1 MLLDEFDIFE
11 KIGLSLGYMTKKIYL
26 CGKFNHGDYMNW
38 LKSLFFGSGVP
49 HSIFILTLAIACGI
63 YLSHR
68 LKFKGITLGITWIL
82 FCAIAMSHFGMH
94 LDPVVE
100 TFSKDFGLILFVY
113 SIGLQVGPSFFSS
126 FGKGGIKLNILA
138 MSAVILSCLTAYI
151 IHLISG
157 EDIATMTGVLFGAVT
172 NTPGL
177 GAAEQAFADI
187 TGTTNADIASGYAMA
202 YPLGVVGIILS
213 LLAMRWIFR
222 INIDKEKEQI
232 AAESEVQ
239 KEIEHIDIL
248 LANPQ
253 VEGASIRDL
262 SALCNMNL
270 IVSRLV
276 RPDGEDELP
285 DVDTIL
291 HVGDR
296 IRIVIDQEHKKS
308 VLLLGMETTIQ
319 TDNKQQAHLVS
330 RNIIVTKPELNGK
343 RIGDLNI
350 RSTYHVSI
358 TRIRRAGIEL
368 LATRDLYL
376 QLGDKITVVGE
387 ERAVNKIESLFGN
400 STKRLDM
407 PNLVSIFVG
416 IALGVALGLLP
427 IALPGLSQP
436 FKLGLAGGSLIV
448 AILMSC
454 FGPKLHI
461 VTYTTS
467 SANLMIREIG
477 IAMFLA
483 AVGFGAG
490 KTFIQTLVEGGYVWI
505 GYGVIITLIPLLI
518 IGVIGRKWLKLDYFT
533 LMGLLAGSTT
543 NPPALS
549 YATTLTTS
557 NDRAAVSYSTVYPL
571 TMFLRVLTGQL
582 MILLFL

>member
-1 MLLDEFDIFE
+1 MD
-11 KIGLSLGYMTKKIYL
+11 
-26 CGKFNHGDYMNW
+26 W
-38 LKSLFFGSGVP
+38 LNSLFFGTGVP

-63 YLSHR
+63 SLSHR

-82 FCAIAMSHFGMH
+82 FCAIAMAHFGMH
-94 LDPVVE
+94 LDPMVE
-100 TFSKDFGLILFVY
+100 TFAKDFGLILFVY

-138 MSAVILSCLTAYI
+138 LSIVLLGCITTYVISLLS
-151 IHLISG
+151 G
-157 EDIATMTGVLFGAVT
+157 VDIATMTGVLFGAVT

-177 GAAEQAFADI
+177 GAAQQAFSDI
-187 TGTTNADIASGYAMA
+187 MGVSNPNIASGYAMA
-202 YPLGVVGIILS
+202 YPLGVVGIIAVI
-213 LLAMRWIFR
+213 LAMRWFFR
-222 INIDKEKEQI
+222 IKLDKEEARV

-239 KEIEHIDIL
+239 KEVQYMDVL
-248 LANPQ
+248 LTNPQ
-253 VEGASIRDL
+253 VEGAHIRDL
-262 SALCNMNL
+262 SQLVHMNL

-285 DVDTIL
+285 DVDTVL

-296 IRIVIDQEHKKS
+296 IRVVVDKENEKS
-308 VLLLGMETTIQ
+308 VLLLGMETSLP
-319 TDNKQQAHLVS
+319 TDHKAHAHLVS
-330 RNIIVTKPELNGK
+330 RHVIVTKNELNGK
-343 RIGDLNI
+343 RIGDLNV
-350 RSTYHVSI
+350 RATYHVSI

-376 QLGDKITVVGE
+376 QLGDRITVVGE
-387 ERAVNKIESLFGN
+387 ERAVDKVEQLFGN
-400 STKRLDM
+400 STKRLDI
-407 PNLVSIFVG
+407 PNLASIFLG
-416 IALGVALGLLP
+416 IALGVLAGVVP
-427 IALPGLSQP
+427 IMLPGLAQP
-436 FKLGLAGGSLIV
+436 FKLGIAGGSLII

-454 FGPKLHI
+454 FGPKMHI
-461 VTYTTS
+461 ITYTTS

-490 KTFIQTLVEGGYVWI
+490 KTFIPTLLDGGYVWI
-505 GYGVIITLIPLLI
+505 GYGVIITLLPLLLV
-518 IGVIGRKWLKLDYFT
+518 GVVARLWLKLDYFT

-543 NPPALS
+543 NPPALA
-549 YATTLTTS
+549 YATTVS
-557 NDRAAVSYSTVYPL
+557 SANDRAAVAYSTVYPL

>member
-1 MLLDEFDIFE
+1 
-11 KIGLSLGYMTKKIYL
+11 
-26 CGKFNHGDYMNW
+26 MNW
-38 LKSLFFGSGVP
+38 LDSLFFGTGVP
-49 HSIFILTLAIACGI
+49 HSIFILTIAIAAGI
-63 YLSHR
+63 SLSHR

-100 TFSKDFGLILFVY
+100 TFAKDFGLILFVY

-126 FGKGGIKLNILA
+126 FGKGGIKLNLLA
-138 MSAVILSCLTAYI
+138 MTIVFLSCVTAYI
-151 IHLISG
+151 IHLLSG

-177 GAAEQAFADI
+177 GAAQQAFSDI
-187 TGTTNADIASGYAMA
+187 TGTMNPNIASGYAMA
-202 YPLGVVGIILS
+202 YPLGVVGIITA
-213 LLAMRWIFR
+213 LLAMRWFFHIKL
-222 INIDKEKEQI
+222 DKEEERVV
-232 AAESEVQ
+232 AESTAQ
-239 KEIEHIDIL
+239 KEIEFIDIL

-253 VEGASIRDL
+253 VEGAHIREL
-262 SALCNMNL
+262 SQLCHMNL
-270 IVSRLV
+270 LVSRLV
-276 RPDGEDELP
+276 RPNGEDELP

-296 IRIVIDQEHKKS
+296 IRVVVDKENEKS
-308 VLLLGMETTIQ
+308 VLLLGMETSLPT
-319 TDNKQQAHLVS
+319 NENAHAHLVS
-330 RNIIVTKPELNGK
+330 RHVVVTKPELNGK
-343 RIGDLNI
+343 RIGDLNV
-350 RSTYHVSI
+350 RATYHVSI

-376 QLGDKITVVGE
+376 QLGDRITVVGE
-387 ERAVNKIESLFGN
+387 ERAVDKVEKLFGN
-400 STKRLDM
+400 STKRLDI
-407 PNLVSIFVG
+407 PNLASIFLG
-416 IALGVALGLLP
+416 LALGVAAGLLP
-427 IALPGLSQP
+427 IMLPGLAQP
-436 FKLGLAGGSLIV
+436 FKLGIAGGSLIV

-454 FGPKLHI
+454 FGPKMHI

-490 KTFIQTLVEGGYVWI
+490 KTFLPTLLEGGYVWI
-505 GYGVIITLIPLLI
+505 GYGVIITLFPLLLVGLI
-518 IGVIGRKWLKLDYFT
+518 ARWWLKLDYFS

-543 NPPALS
+543 NPPALA
-549 YATTLTTS
+549 YATTVS
-557 NDRAAVSYSTVYPL
+557 SANDRAAVAYSTVYPL

>member
-1 MLLDEFDIFE
+1 
-11 KIGLSLGYMTKKIYL
+11 
-26 CGKFNHGDYMNW
+26 MNW
-38 LKSLFFGSGVP
+38 LDSLFFGTGVP
-49 HSIFILTLAIACGI
+49 HSIFILTIAIAVGI
-63 YLSHR
+63 SLSHR

-100 TFSKDFGLILFVY
+100 TFAKDFGLILFVY

-126 FGKGGIKLNILA
+126 FGKGGIKLNLLA
-138 MSAVILSCLTAYI
+138 MTIVFLSCVTAYI
-151 IHLISG
+151 IHLLSG

-177 GAAEQAFADI
+177 GAAQQAFTDI
-187 TGTTNADIASGYAMA
+187 TGTMNPNIASGYAMA
-202 YPLGVVGIILS
+202 YPLGVVGIITA
-213 LLAMRWIFR
+213 LLAMRWFFHIKL
-222 INIDKEKEQI
+222 DKEEERVV
-232 AAESEVQ
+232 AESTAQ
-239 KEIEHIDIL
+239 KEIEYIDIL

-253 VEGASIRDL
+253 VEGAHIREL
-262 SALCNMNL
+262 GQLCHMNL

-276 RPDGEDELP
+276 RPNGEDELP

-296 IRIVIDQEHKKS
+296 IRVVVDKENKKS
-308 VLLLGMETTIQ
+308 VLLLGMETSLPT
-319 TDNKQQAHLVS
+319 NEKAHAHLVS
-330 RNIIVTKPELNGK
+330 RHVVVTKPELNGK
-343 RIGDLNI
+343 RIGDLNV
-350 RSTYHVSI
+350 RATYHVSI

-376 QLGDKITVVGE
+376 QLGDRITVVGE
-387 ERAVNKIESLFGN
+387 ERAVDKVEKLFGN
-400 STKRLDM
+400 STKRLDI
-407 PNLVSIFVG
+407 PNLASIFLG
-416 IALGVALGLLP
+416 LALGVAAGVLP
-427 IALPGLSQP
+427 IMLPGLAQP
-436 FKLGLAGGSLIV
+436 FKLGIAGGSLIV

-454 FGPKLHI
+454 FGPKMHI
-461 VTYTTS
+461 ITYTTS

-490 KTFIQTLVEGGYVWI
+490 KTFLPTLLEGGYVWI
-505 GYGVIITLIPLLI
+505 GYGVIITLLPLLLVGLI
-518 IGVIGRKWLKLDYFT
+518 ARWWLKLDYFS

-543 NPPALS
+543 NPPALA
-549 YATTLTTS
+549 YATTVS
-557 NDRAAVSYSTVYPL
+557 SANDRAAVAYSTVYPL

>member
-1 MLLDEFDIFE
+1 MIMD
-11 KIGLSLGYMTKKIYL
+11 
-26 CGKFNHGDYMNW
+26 W
-38 LKSLFFGSGVP
+38 LKSLFFGSGIP
-49 HSIFILTLAIACGI
+49 HSILILTIAIAGGI

-68 LKFKGITLGITWIL
+68 LKFKGITIGITWIL
-82 FCAIAMSHFGMH
+82 FCAIVMSHFGMH
-94 LDPVVE
+94 LDPDVE
-100 TFSKDFGLILFVY
+100 TFAKDFGLILFVY

-138 MSAVILSCLTAYI
+138 MSGVLLSCVIAFLIHI
-151 IHLISG
+151 ISQ
-157 EDIATMTGVLFGAVT
+157 EDMATMTGVLFGAVT

-177 GAAEQAFADI
+177 GAAQQAYSDI
-187 TGTTNADIASGYAMA
+187 TGTTNPDIASGYAMA

-213 LLAMRWIFR
+213 LLAMRWFFKIKL
-222 INIDKEKEQI
+222 DKEEQRV
-232 AAESEVQ
+232 ATESEAQ

-253 VEGASIRDL
+253 VEGASIGEL
-262 SALCNMNL
+262 SSLCNMNL

-276 RPDGEDELP
+276 RPDGKDELP

-296 IRIVIDQEHKKS
+296 IRVVIDQEHKKS
-308 VLLLGMETTIQ
+308 VLLLGLETTIQ
-319 TDNKQQAHLVS
+319 TDSKQQAHLVS
-330 RNIIVTKPELNGK
+330 RNIIVTKAELNGK
-343 RIGDLNI
+343 RIGDLNV
-350 RSTYHVSI
+350 RATYHVSI

-376 QLGDKITVVGE
+376 QLGDRITVVGE
-387 ERAVNKIESLFGN
+387 ERAVEKIEKLFGN
-400 STKRLDM
+400 SSKKLEM
-407 PNLVSIFVG
+407 PNLVSIFAG
-416 IALGVALGLLP
+416 IALGVLVGLMP
-427 IALPGLSQP
+427 IMLPGLSQP

-454 FGPKLHI
+454 FGPKMHI

-490 KTFIQTLVEGGYVWI
+490 KTFVPTLLNGGYVWI
-505 GYGVIITLIPLLI
+505 GYGLLITLIPLLT
-518 IGVIGRKWLKLDYFT
+518 IGILGRKWLKLDYFT
-533 LMGLLAGSTT
+533 LMGVMAGSTT

-549 YATTLTTS
+549 YATTMSTT
-557 NDRAAVSYSTVYPL
+557 NDRSAVAYSTVYPL

>member
-1 MLLDEFDIFE
+1 
-11 KIGLSLGYMTKKIYL
+11 
-26 CGKFNHGDYMNW
+26 MNW
-38 LKSLFFGSGVP
+38 LQSLFFGTGVP

-63 YLSHR
+63 SLSHR

-82 FCAIAMSHFGMH
+82 FCAIAFSHFGMH
-94 LDPVVE
+94 LDPIVE
-100 TFSKDFGLILFVY
+100 TFAKDFGLILFVY

-126 FGKGGIKLNILA
+126 FGKGGIKLNLLA
-138 MSAVILSCLTAYI
+138 MTVVFLGCAIAY
-151 IHLISG
+151 LISVFSG
-157 EDIATMTGVLFGAVT
+157 VDIATMTGVLFGAVT

-177 GAAEQAFADI
+177 GAAQQAFADI
-187 TGTTNADIASGYAMA
+187 TGNANPNIASGYAMA
-202 YPLGVVGIILS
+202 YPLGVVGIITVI
-213 LLAMRWIFR
+213 LAMRWFFKI
-222 INIDKEKEQI
+222 KLEKEEARV

-239 KEIEHIDIL
+239 KEIEYIDIL
-248 LANPQ
+248 LTNPQ
-253 VEGASIRDL
+253 VEGAYIREL
-262 SALCNMNL
+262 SQLCHMNL

-296 IRIVIDQEHKKS
+296 IRVVVDKENEKS
-308 VLLLGMETTIQ
+308 ILLLGMETTLPI
-319 TDNKQQAHLVS
+319 DHKAQAHLVS
-330 RNIIVTKPELNGK
+330 RHVVVTKAELNGK
-343 RIGDLNI
+343 RIGDLNV
-350 RSTYHVSI
+350 RTAYHVSI

-376 QLGDKITVVGE
+376 QLGDRITVVGE
-387 ERAVNKIESLFGN
+387 ERAVDRVEKLFGN
-400 STKRLDM
+400 STQRLDI
-407 PNLVSIFVG
+407 PNLASIFLG
-416 IALGVALGLLP
+416 LALGVAAGVLP
-427 IALPGLSQP
+427 IALPGLAQP
-436 FKLGLAGGSLIV
+436 FKLGIAGGSLVI

-454 FGPKLHI
+454 FGPKMHI

-490 KTFIQTLVEGGYVWI
+490 KTFIPTLLDGGYMWI
-505 GYGVIITLIPLLI
+505 GYGVIITLVPLLLVGI
-518 IGVIGRKWLKLDYFT
+518 VARLWLKIDYFT
-533 LMGLLAGSTT
+533 LMGLIAGSTT
-543 NPPALS
+543 DPPALA
-549 YATTLTTS
+549 YATTVSST
-557 NDRAAVSYSTVYPL
+557 NDRAAVAYSTVYPL

>member
-1 MLLDEFDIFE
+1 
-11 KIGLSLGYMTKKIYL
+11 
-26 CGKFNHGDYMNW
+26 MNW
-38 LKSLFFGSGVP
+38 LNSLFFGTGVP
-49 HSIFILTLAIACGI
+49 HSIFILTIAIATGI

-100 TFSKDFGLILFVY
+100 TFAKDFGLILFVY

-138 MSAVILSCLTAYI
+138 VSIVVLSCVIAYF

-157 EDIATMTGVLFGAVT
+157 EDMATMTGVLSGAVT

-177 GAAEQAFADI
+177 GAAQQAFTDI
-187 TGTTNADIASGYAMA
+187 TGEVNPNIASGYAMA
-202 YPLGVVGIILS
+202 YPLGVVGIIVS
-213 LLAMRWIFR
+213 LLAMRWFFR
-222 INIDKEKEQI
+222 IRLDKEEERI
-232 AAESEVQ
+232 AQESGVQ
-239 KEIEHIDIL
+239 KEVGYVDIL

-253 VEGASIRDL
+253 VEGIHIRDL
-262 SALCNMNL
+262 SQLCHINL
-270 IVSRLV
+270 IVSRLI
-276 RPDGEDELP
+276 RPDGKDELP
-285 DVDTIL
+285 DVDTVL

-296 IRIVIDQEHKKS
+296 IRVVVDKENEKS
-308 VLLLGMETTIQ
+308 VLLLGMETSLP
-319 TDNKQQAHLVS
+319 TDQKEHAQLVS
-330 RNIIVTKPELNGK
+330 RHVVVTKSELNGK
-343 RIGDLNI
+343 RIGDLKV
-350 RSTYHVSI
+350 RATYHVSI
-358 TRIRRAGIEL
+358 TRIRRAGVEL

-376 QLGDKITVVGE
+376 QLGDRITVVGE
-387 ERAVNKIESLFGN
+387 ERAVDKVEQLFGN
-400 STKRLDM
+400 STKKLDV
-407 PNLVSIFVG
+407 PNLASIFLG
-416 IALGVALGLLP
+416 LALGVAAGLLP
-427 IALPGLSQP
+427 IMLPGLAQP
-436 FKLGLAGGSLIV
+436 FKLGIAGGSLIV

-454 FGPKLHI
+454 FGPKMHI

-490 KTFIQTLVEGGYVWI
+490 KTFIPTLLDGGYAWI
-505 GYGVIITLIPLLI
+505 GYGVIITLIPLLLM
-518 IGVIGRKWLKLDYFT
+518 GAVGRMWLKLDYFT
-533 LMGLLAGSTT
+533 LMGVLAGSTT
-543 NPPALS
+543 NPPALA
-549 YATTLTTS
+549 YATTVSST
-557 NDRAAVSYSTVYPL
+557 NDRAAVAYSTVYPL

>member
-1 MLLDEFDIFE
+1 MSWLD
-11 KIGLSLGYMTKKIYL
+11 
-26 CGKFNHGDYMNW
+26 
-38 LKSLFFGSGVP
+38 SLFFGSGVP
-49 HSIFILTLAIACGI
+49 HSIFILTIAIAGGI
-63 YLSHR
+63 SLSHR

-100 TFSKDFGLILFVY
+100 TFAKDFGLILFVY

-138 MSAVILSCLTAYI
+138 VSIVFLSCAIAYI
-151 IHLISG
+151 IHLLSG

-177 GAAEQAFADI
+177 GAAQQAFTDI
-187 TGTTNADIASGYAMA
+187 TGNVNPNIASGYAMA
-202 YPLGVVGIILS
+202 YPLGVVGIITV
-213 LLAMRWIFR
+213 LLAMRWFFHI
-222 INIDKEKEQI
+222 KVEKEEALV
-232 AAESEVQ
+232 AAESSAQ
-239 KEIEHIDIL
+239 KEVEYIDIL

-253 VEGASIRDL
+253 VEGAHIREL
-262 SALCNMNL
+262 SQLCHMNL

-276 RPDGEDELP
+276 RPNGEDELP
-285 DVDTIL
+285 DVDTVL

-296 IRIVIDQEHKKS
+296 IRVVVDKENEKS
-308 VLLLGMETTIQ
+308 VLLLGMETSLP
-319 TDNKQQAHLVS
+319 TDHKAQAHLVS
-330 RNIIVTKPELNGK
+330 RHVVVTKPELNGK
-343 RIGDLNI
+343 RIGDLNV
-350 RSTYHVSI
+350 RATYHVSI

-376 QLGDKITVVGE
+376 QLGDRITVVGE
-387 ERAVNKIESLFGN
+387 ERAVDKVELLFGN
-400 STKRLDM
+400 STKRLDI
-407 PNLVSIFVG
+407 PNLASIFLG
-416 IALGVALGLLP
+416 LALGVAAGLLP
-427 IALPGLSQP
+427 IALPGLAQP
-436 FKLGLAGGSLIV
+436 FKLGIAGGSLIV

-454 FGPKLHI
+454 FGPKMHI

-490 KTFIQTLVEGGYVWI
+490 KTFIPTLLDGGYVWI
-505 GYGVIITLIPLLI
+505 GYGVIITLLPLVVVGLI
-518 IGVIGRKWLKLDYFT
+518 ARWWLKLDYFS

-543 NPPALS
+543 NPPALA
-549 YATTLTTS
+549 YATTVSST
-557 NDRAAVSYSTVYPL
+557 NDRAAVAYSTVYPL

>member
-1 MLLDEFDIFE
+1 
-11 KIGLSLGYMTKKIYL
+11 
-26 CGKFNHGDYMNW
+26 MNW
-38 LKSLFFGSGVP
+38 LDSLFFGTGVP
-49 HSIFILTLAIACGI
+49 HSIFILTIAIAAGI
-63 YLSHR
+63 SLSHR

-100 TFSKDFGLILFVY
+100 TFAKDFGLILFVY

-126 FGKGGIKLNILA
+126 FGKGGIKLNLLA
-138 MSAVILSCLTAYI
+138 MTIVFLSCVTAYI
-151 IHLISG
+151 IHLLSG

-177 GAAEQAFADI
+177 GAAQQAFSDI
-187 TGTTNADIASGYAMA
+187 TGTMNPNIASGYAMA
-202 YPLGVVGIILS
+202 YPLGVVGIITA
-213 LLAMRWIFR
+213 LLAMRWFFHIKL
-222 INIDKEKEQI
+222 DKEEERVV
-232 AAESEVQ
+232 AESTAQ
-239 KEIEHIDIL
+239 KEIEFIDIL

-253 VEGASIRDL
+253 VEGAHIREL
-262 SALCNMNL
+262 SQLCHMNL

-276 RPDGEDELP
+276 RPNGEDELP

-296 IRIVIDQEHKKS
+296 IRVVVDKENEKS
-308 VLLLGMETTIQ
+308 ILLLGMETSLPT
-319 TDNKQQAHLVS
+319 NEKAHAHLVS
-330 RNIIVTKPELNGK
+330 RHVVVTKPELNGK
-343 RIGDLNI
+343 RIGDLNV
-350 RSTYHVSI
+350 RATYHVSI

-376 QLGDKITVVGE
+376 QLGDRITVVGE
-387 ERAVNKIESLFGN
+387 ERAVDKVEKLFGN
-400 STKRLDM
+400 STKRLDI
-407 PNLVSIFVG
+407 PNLASIFLG
-416 IALGVALGLLP
+416 LALGVAAGVLP
-427 IALPGLSQP
+427 IMLPGLAQP
-436 FKLGLAGGSLIV
+436 FKLGIAGGSLIV

-454 FGPKLHI
+454 FGPKMHI

-490 KTFIQTLVEGGYVWI
+490 KTFLPTLLEGGYVWI
-505 GYGVIITLIPLLI
+505 GYGVIITLLPLLLVGLI
-518 IGVIGRKWLKLDYFT
+518 ARWWLKLDYFS

-543 NPPALS
+543 NPPALA
-549 YATTLTTS
+549 YATTVS
-557 NDRAAVSYSTVYPL
+557 SANDRAAVAYSTVYPL

>member
-1 MLLDEFDIFE
+1 
-11 KIGLSLGYMTKKIYL
+11 
-26 CGKFNHGDYMNW
+26 MNW
-38 LKSLFFGSGVP
+38 LNGLFFGSGVP
-49 HSIFILTLAIACGI
+49 HSIFILTVAIACGI

-94 LDPVVE
+94 IDPVVE
-100 TFSKDFGLILFVY
+100 TFAKDFGLILFVY

-126 FGKGGIKLNILA
+126 FGKGGIKLNLLA
-138 MSAVILSCLTAYI
+138 VSIVFLSCATAYL
-151 IHLISG
+151 IHLFSG

-177 GAAEQAFADI
+177 GAAQQAFTDM
-187 TGTTNADIASGYAMA
+187 TGEVNPNIASGYAMA
-202 YPLGVVGIILS
+202 YPLGVVGIIMS
-213 LLAMRWIFR
+213 ILAMRWIFK
-222 INIDKEKEQI
+222 IKIEKEEERL
-232 AAESEVQ
+232 AAESSAQ
-239 KEIEHIDIL
+239 KEVEYIDIL

-253 VEGASIRDL
+253 VEGAHIRDL
-262 SALCNMNL
+262 SQLCHMNL
-270 IVSRLV
+270 IVSRLI
-276 RPDGEDELP
+276 RPNGEDELP
-285 DVDTIL
+285 DVDTVL

-296 IRIVIDQEHKKS
+296 IRVVVDKENEKS
-308 VLLLGMETTIQ
+308 VLLLGMETSLP
-319 TDNKQQAHLVS
+319 TDHKAQAHLVS
-330 RNIIVTKPELNGK
+330 RHVIVTKPELNGK
-343 RIGDLNI
+343 RIGDLNV
-350 RSTYHVSI
+350 RATYHVSI

-376 QLGDKITVVGE
+376 QLGDRITVVGE
-387 ERAVNKIESLFGN
+387 ERAVDKVEKLFGN
-400 STKRLDM
+400 STKRLDI
-407 PNLVSIFVG
+407 PNLASIFLGLALG
-416 IALGVALGLLP
+416 IAAGMLP
-427 IALPGLSQP
+427 IALPGLAQP
-436 FKLGLAGGSLIV
+436 FKLGIAGGSLIV

-454 FGPKLHI
+454 FGPKMHI

-490 KTFIQTLVEGGYVWI
+490 KTFIPTLLDGGYVWI
-505 GYGVIITLIPLLI
+505 GYGVIITLLPLLLVGI
-518 IGVIGRKWLKLDYFT
+518 VGRWWCKLDYFS

-543 NPPALS
+543 SPPALA
-549 YATTLTTS
+549 YATTVS
-557 NDRAAVSYSTVYPL
+557 SVNDRAAVAYSTVYPL

>member
-1 MLLDEFDIFE
+1 MSWLD
-11 KIGLSLGYMTKKIYL
+11 
-26 CGKFNHGDYMNW
+26 
-38 LKSLFFGSGVP
+38 SLFFGSGVP
-49 HSIFILTLAIACGI
+49 HSIFILTIAIACGI
-63 YLSHR
+63 SLSHR

-100 TFSKDFGLILFVY
+100 TFAKDFGLILFVY

-126 FGKGGIKLNILA
+126 FGKGGIKLNVLA
-138 MSAVILSCLTAYI
+138 VSIVFLSCATAYL
-151 IHLISG
+151 IHLLSG

-177 GAAEQAFADI
+177 GAAQQAFTDI
-187 TGTTNADIASGYAMA
+187 TGNVNSNIASGYAMA
-202 YPLGVVGIILS
+202 YPLGVVGIITV
-213 LLAMRWIFR
+213 LLAMRWFFHI
-222 INIDKEKEQI
+222 KLEKEEERV
-232 AAESEVQ
+232 AAESCVQ
-239 KEIEHIDIL
+239 KEVEYIDIL

-253 VEGASIRDL
+253 VEGTHIREL
-262 SALCNMNL
+262 SQLCHMNL

-276 RPDGEDELP
+276 HPNGDDELP
-285 DVDTIL
+285 DVDTVL

-296 IRIVIDQEHKKS
+296 IRVVVDKENEKS
-308 VLLLGMETTIQ
+308 VLLLGMETSLP
-319 TDNKQQAHLVS
+319 TDHKAQAHLVS
-330 RNIIVTKPELNGK
+330 RHVVVTKPELNGK
-343 RIGDLNI
+343 RIGDLNV
-350 RSTYHVSI
+350 RATYHVSI

-376 QLGDKITVVGE
+376 QLGDRITVVGE
-387 ERAVNKIESLFGN
+387 ERAVDKVEKLFGN
-400 STKRLDM
+400 STKRLDV
-407 PNLVSIFVG
+407 PNLASIFLG
-416 IALGVALGLLP
+416 LALGVAAGLLP
-427 IALPGLSQP
+427 IVLPGLAQP
-436 FKLGLAGGSLIV
+436 FKLGIAGGSLIV

-454 FGPKLHI
+454 FGPKMHI

-490 KTFIQTLVEGGYVWI
+490 KTFIPTLLDGGYVWI
-505 GYGVIITLIPLLI
+505 GYGVIITLFPLLVVGLI
-518 IGVIGRKWLKLDYFT
+518 ARWWLKLDYFS

-543 NPPALS
+543 NPPALA
-549 YATTLTTS
+549 YATTVS
-557 NDRAAVSYSTVYPL
+557 SANDRAAVAYSTVYPL

>member
-1 MLLDEFDIFE
+1 
-11 KIGLSLGYMTKKIYL
+11 
-26 CGKFNHGDYMNW
+26 MNW
-38 LKSLFFGSGVP
+38 LNSLLFGTGVP
-49 HSIFILTLAIACGI
+49 HSIFILTVAIAVGI
-63 YLSHR
+63 SLSHH

-100 TFSKDFGLILFVY
+100 TFAKDFGLILFVY

-126 FGKGGIKLNILA
+126 FGKGGIKLNLLA
-138 MSAVILSCLTAYI
+138 ASIVLLGCVTAYV
-151 IHLISG
+151 IHLLAG

-177 GAAEQAFADI
+177 GAAQQAFTDI
-187 TGTTNADIASGYAMA
+187 TGNANPNIASGYAMA
-202 YPLGVVGIILS
+202 YPLGVVGIITVI
-213 LLAMRWIFR
+213 LAMRWFFKI
-222 INIDKEKEQI
+222 KLEKEEARV
-232 AAESEVQ
+232 AAECEVQ
-239 KEIEHIDIL
+239 KEIEYIDIL
-248 LANPQ
+248 LTNPQ
-253 VEGASIRDL
+253 VEGAYIREL
-262 SALCNMNL
+262 SQLCHMNL

-296 IRIVIDQEHKKS
+296 IRVVVDKENEKS
-308 VLLLGMETTIQ
+308 ILLLGMETTLPI
-319 TDNKQQAHLVS
+319 DHKAQAHLVS
-330 RNIIVTKPELNGK
+330 RHVVVTKAELNGK
-343 RIGDLNI
+343 RIGDLNV
-350 RSTYHVSI
+350 RTAYHVSI

-376 QLGDKITVVGE
+376 QLGDRITVVGE
-387 ERAVNKIESLFGN
+387 ERAVDRVEKLFGN
-400 STKRLDM
+400 STQRLDI
-407 PNLVSIFVG
+407 PNLASIFLG
-416 IALGVALGLLP
+416 LALGVAAGVLP
-427 IALPGLSQP
+427 IALPGLAQP
-436 FKLGLAGGSLIV
+436 FKLGIAGGSLVI

-454 FGPKLHI
+454 FGPKMHI

-490 KTFIQTLVEGGYVWI
+490 KTFIPTLLDGGYMWI
-505 GYGVIITLIPLLI
+505 GYGVIITLVPLLLVGI
-518 IGVIGRKWLKLDYFT
+518 VARLWLKIDYFT
-533 LMGLLAGSTT
+533 LMGLIAGSTT
-543 NPPALS
+543 DPPALA
-549 YATTLTTS
+549 YATTVSST
-557 NDRAAVSYSTVYPL
+557 NDRAAVAYSTVYPL

>member
-1 MLLDEFDIFE
+1 
-11 KIGLSLGYMTKKIYL
+11 
-26 CGKFNHGDYMNW
+26 MNW
-38 LKSLFFGSGVP
+38 LDSLFFGTGVP
-49 HSIFILTLAIACGI
+49 HSIFILTIAIAAGI
-63 YLSHR
+63 SLSHR

-100 TFSKDFGLILFVY
+100 TFAKDFGLILFVY

-126 FGKGGIKLNILA
+126 FGKGGIKLNLLA
-138 MSAVILSCLTAYI
+138 MTIVFLSCATAYI
-151 IHLISG
+151 IHLLSG
-157 EDIATMTGVLFGAVT
+157 EDMATMTGVLFGAVT

-177 GAAEQAFADI
+177 GAAQQAFTDI
-187 TGTTNADIASGYAMA
+187 TGEVNPNIASGYAMA
-202 YPLGVVGIILS
+202 YPLGVVGIITA
-213 LLAMRWIFR
+213 LLAMRWFFHIKVQ
-222 INIDKEKEQI
+222 KEEERV
-232 AAESEVQ
+232 AAESTAQ
-239 KEIEHIDIL
+239 KEIEYIDVL

-253 VEGASIRDL
+253 VEGAHIREL
-262 SALCNMNL
+262 SQLCHMNL

-276 RPDGEDELP
+276 RPNGEDELP

-296 IRIVIDQEHKKS
+296 IRVVVDKENEKS
-308 VLLLGMETTIQ
+308 VLLLGMETSLPT
-319 TDNKQQAHLVS
+319 NEKAHAHLVS
-330 RNIIVTKPELNGK
+330 RHVVVTKPELNGK
-343 RIGDLNI
+343 RIGDLNV
-350 RSTYHVSI
+350 RATYHVSI

-376 QLGDKITVVGE
+376 QMGDRITVVGE
-387 ERAVNKIESLFGN
+387 ERAVDKVEKLFGN
-400 STKRLDM
+400 STKRLDI
-407 PNLVSIFVG
+407 PNLASIFLG
-416 IALGVALGLLP
+416 LALGVAAGLLP
-427 IALPGLSQP
+427 IMLPGLAQP
-436 FKLGLAGGSLIV
+436 FKLGIAGGSLIV

-461 VTYTTS
+461 ITYTTS

-490 KTFIQTLVEGGYVWI
+490 KTFIPTLLDGGYVWI
-505 GYGVIITLIPLLI
+505 GYGVIITLLPLLVV
-518 IGVIGRKWLKLDYFT
+518 GVIARWWLKIDYFS

-543 NPPALS
+543 NPPALA
-549 YATTLTTS
+549 YATTVSSL
-557 NDRAAVSYSTVYPL
+557 NDRAAVVYSTVYPL